1 MRNEKDKI
9 IRLELLLLFSLLI
22 CTLFHLIPNKIQ
34 LSVLFIGISLFV
46 SLLLKRER
54 TLKVQKK
61 KITKIMIAFAL
72 LYVGLFYMFGLYTGF
87 TRTGQTFSFHTLIDS
102 IIPMIVII
110 LTTERIR
117 DKFLQNN
124 SNFSK
129 ILIVGIN
136 TIIEIMIYL
145 SVYKID
151 NLNNMLSLI
160 GFVSFTAIANHLMYN
175 YIGDSYG
182 KTPVVVYRLIT
193 TLYLFIIPFESNI
206 YIYYRTFLRVI
217 YPLIIFLYIEKYYS
231 DGYLQVRKK
240 DLKRE
245 MFSLGLTF
253 MFLTAFILLISGKF
267 YYGVLVI
274 GSNSMKGTINKGDI
288 IVYQKS
294 KDVKL
299 EDVIV
304 FQKEKIKIVHRVVDV
319 KNINKEQRF
328 FTKGDANPQKDDNYV
343 TNNNYIGKVLFRIKY
358 VGEPT
363 LWLKNIFK

>member
-1 MRNEKDKI
+1 MKSEKGKI
-9 IRLELLLLFSLLI
+9 IYFELILFVSLLL

-34 LSVLFIGISLFV
+34 LSILLIGISIIV

-61 KITKIMIAFAL
+61 KITNIMIIFAL
-72 LYVGLFYMFGLYTGF
+72 LYVGLFYMIGLYTGF
-87 TRTGQTFSFHTLIDS
+87 TKTGQTFSLNTILTS
-102 IIPMIVII
+102 IIPLILII
-110 LTTERIR
+110 ITTERIR

-124 SNFSK
+124 SNLSK

-136 TIIEIMIYL
+136 TLIEIMIYL
-145 SVYKID
+145 SAYKIY
-151 NLNNMLSLI
+151 NLNSVLSLI

-175 YIGDSYG
+175 YIEDSYG
-182 KTPVVVYRLIT
+182 KTPVIIYRLIT

-231 DGYLQVRKK
+231 EDYLQVRRK
-240 DLKRE
+240 DQKRE
-245 MFSLGLTF
+245 MISLGFTFVILTI
-253 MFLTAFILLISGKF
+253 FILLISGKF

-274 GSNSMKGTINKGDI
+274 GSNSMKGAINKGDI
-288 IVYQKS
+288 IIYQKS

-304 FQKEKIKIVHRVVDV
+304 FQKEKFKIVHRVVDV
-319 KNINKEQRF
+319 KNINEEQRLY
-328 FTKGDANPQKDDNYV
+328 TKGDANPQKDDDYV
-343 TNNNYIGKVLFRIKY
+343 TNKNYIGKVLFRIKY
-358 VGEPT
+358 LGEPT